1 MTKSR
6 NAVSLSAIV
15 AVAILG
21 VLFTAFKGWTP
32 GLGLDLQGGAS
43 LVYQPVGTFKQSS
56 LEQAKDIIRQRVDGL
71 GVAEPDVRLQGNNI
85 VVELPGIK
93 DANKAFDTIGQTAE
107 LRFRPVLQQ
116 IAPIAPA
123 VTGGTTTTVK
133 GGRSTSVAPPRST
146 LVTIGGADSQTV
158 VVGNTTIAPSAPST
172 TRGDFVA
179 PSAGSLRGFAVGA
192 QAPTATT
199 SPGTTVV
206 PSASTTLRTGTTLP
220 SNTTLPTNTTL
231 PAKTTPVGDLDT
243 KTGTTPRS
251 QDKAEATV
259 VLADKQGNRYI
270 LQPTLLTGTIVSDAT
285 AEINATTGAWVVN
298 VVFTGA
304 GSAKWDQMAQQLYQR
319 QLAIVLDSEV
329 ISAPVIQTTQFG
341 GKAQIS
347 GTFDAKEARRLAI
360 VLRYGS
366 LPVKLEPQTVQTVSA
381 SLGKDSLRA
390 GIITGLIG
398 LALVAAY
405 MMFYYRALGLVV
417 IAGVSVSAC
426 LLWTITALLTQS
438 RGLALSLSGAVGI
451 IVSVGVSV
459 DSYVVY
465 FERLR
470 DEVRH
475 GKTLRSSVDRGFKRA
490 WRTILAADLVSLI
503 GALALYFLTV
513 GGVRGFAF
521 FLAMSTALDLVV
533 SYFFTRPIV
542 ALLGRGTF
550 FTTGRMGVAHNM
562 DISDAQT
569 AVGTTTR
576 ILPGSGSRAV
586 K

>member
-1 MTKSR
+1 MTKNR

-15 AVAILG
+15 AVAIIG

-43 LVYQPVGTFKQSS
+43 LVYQPVGAFKQSS
-56 LEQAKDIIRQRVDGL
+56 LEQAKNIIRQRVDGL

-85 VVELPGIK
+85 IVELPGIK

-116 IAPIAPA
+116 IAPIAPQ

-133 GGRSTSVAPPRST
+133 GGSGTTVAPPRST
-146 LVTIGGADSQTV
+146 LVTIGGTGSQTV
-158 VVGNTTIAPSAPST
+158 VVGNTTIATTIAPSSRST
-172 TRGDFVA
+172 TSADFVA

-192 QAPTATT
+192 QTSTATT
-199 SPGTTVV
+199 Q
-206 PSASTTLRTGTTLP
+206 ATGTTKAAVTSLP
-220 SNTTLPTNTTL
+220 ANTTLPT
-231 PAKTTPVGDLDT
+231 KTTPIGDLDT

-270 LQPTLLTGTIVSDAT
+270 LEPTMLTGTIVSDAT

-304 GSAKWDQMAQQLYQR
+304 GSAKWDQMAQKLYQR

-521 FLAMSTALDLVV
+521 FLALSTALDLVV

-562 DISDAQT
+562 DISATQI
-569 AVGTTTR
+569 AVGTSTR

>member
-1 MTKSR
+1 MTKNR
-6 NAVSLSAIV
+6 NAVSLGAIV
-15 AVAILG
+15 AVAIIG

-43 LVYQPVGTFKQSS
+43 LVYQPVGAFKQSS
-56 LEQAKDIIRQRVDGL
+56 LEQAKNIIRQRVDGL
-71 GVAEPDVRLQGNNI
+71 GVAEPDVRLQGNTI
-85 VVELPGIK
+85 IVELPGIK

-116 IAPIAPA
+116 IAPIAPS
-123 VTGGTTTTVK
+123 VSGGSTTTVK
-133 GGRSTSVAPPRST
+133 GGSTTTVKGASGTTGAPPRST
-146 LVTIGGADSQTV
+146 VVTIGGTGSQTV
-158 VVGNTTIAPSAPST
+158 VVGNTTIAPAPPAT
-172 TRGDFVA
+172 TVGDFVA

-192 QAPTATT
+192 QASTATT
-199 SPGTTVV
+199 RVAGTTVAASPGTTVV
-206 PSASTTLRTGTTLP
+206 PSTA
-220 SNTTLPTNTTL
+220 TTLPT
-231 PAKTTPVGDLDT
+231 KTTPIGDLDT

-251 QDKAEATV
+251 ADIASATV
-259 VLADKQGNRYI
+259 VLADKTGNRYI
-270 LQPTLLTGTIVSDAT
+270 LEPTLLTGTIVSDAT
-285 AEINATTGAWVVN
+285 AEINANTGAWVVN

-366 LPVKLEPQTVQTVSA
+366 LPVRLEPQTVQTVSA

-390 GIITGLIG
+390 GIITGIIG

-503 GALALYFLTV
+503 GALALYLLTV

-521 FLAMSTALDLVV
+521 FLALSTALDLVV

-542 ALLGRGTF
+542 AILGRGTF

-562 DISDAQT
+562 DISATQT
-569 AVGTTTR
+569 AVGTATR